1 MISGQINSNI
11 EAVISVPIRDNDG
24 QICTCQAVI
33 DTGFSGYLT
42 LPLSLVSTLQLP
54 IIETRAFTL
63 GDNQRVD
70 FDLYSAT
77 IVWDGDV
84 REILALASE
93 AFPLVGMSLLKVFHL
108 SMDIIDGGE
117 VSLVSR
123 L

>member
-70 FDLYSAT
+70 FDIYSAT

-93 AFPLVGMSLLKVFHL
+93 AFPLVGMSLLKGFHL

>member
-11 EAVISVPIRDNDG
+11 EAVISVPIRDDDG

-70 FDLYSAT
+70 FDLYSAI

-93 AFPLVGMSLLKVFHL
+93 AFPLVGMSLLKGFHL